1 MFAQMKVFH
10 RILIIAAVFVVGILI
25 VTYSGRVGMQSAV
38 AGLDTVYKDRVVP
51 LRDIKQIADM
61 YAVNIVDTA
70 HKARNGNIDSK
81 QALKNVLEAEAVI
94 GEKWKAYLG
103 TVLVAEETRLVGEI
117 ESLMKNS
124 AAPLAN
130 LKQLLETGNR
140 EGLAKFT
147 TDDLY
152 PVIDP
157 LSNKFSELIE
167 VQLDVAKREYDAAN
181 QLSDRLNLTN
191 LIAGALS
198 LLVGIAFAWTMATQI
213 TNQLGGK
220 PGDVAAI
227 AQRIADGHL
236 EASSMEGNFPPDSV
250 MANMETMRCN
260 LRQLV
265 GQIQNAA
272 EQLASATSQMSTAG
286 MQVAASTTEQSDAT
300 ASMAAAIEQM
310 AVSIQ
315 HISDNSDIARQN
327 SLTSSNSIDRSMKV
341 VESTVSEMNAITQ
354 TVSTTATDIEQLV
367 AQSQQIGSVINVI
380 REIADQTNLLA
391 LNAAIEAARAGEQGR
406 GFAVVADEVRK
417 LAERTA
423 LSTQEIVQTV
433 QAIQSSTQQTLASTE
448 TSRRQANE
456 GARLANEAGNSMR
469 DVKTG
474 LDSALA
480 SVSDI
485 RNALAE
491 QGSASAIVASSVEK
505 IAQMTEENSAAVA
518 SLNDSVQYVSD
529 LTGQLKSAALRFHL

>member
-1 MFAQMKVFH
+1 MFAQMKIFH
-10 RILIIAAVFVVGILI
+10 RILLISAVFVVGILI
-25 VTYSGRVGMQSAV
+25 VMYSGHIGMTSAV

-81 QALKNVLEAEAVI
+81 TALKNVLEAEAVI
-94 GEKWKAYLG
+94 SEKWKAYLG
-103 TVLVAEETRLVGEI
+103 TVLVPEETRLVAEI
-117 ESLMKNS
+117 EPLMKNS
-124 AAPLAN
+124 AAPLAL
-130 LKQLLETGNR
+130 LKQLLESGNR
-140 EGLAKFT
+140 DGLARFT
-147 TDDLY
+147 SDDLY

-157 LSNKFSELIE
+157 LSNKFSDLIE
-167 VQLDVAKREYDAAN
+167 VQLNVAKQEYDTAH
-181 QLSDRLNLTN
+181 QLSVRLNLIN
-191 LIAGALS
+191 QVAGTLCVAI
-198 LLVGIAFAWTMATQI
+198 GIAFAFVMATQI

-220 PGDVAAI
+220 PSDVAAI

-236 EASSMEGNFPPDSV
+236 EASTSEVIAPANSV
-250 MANMETMRCN
+250 MANMEAMRRN
-260 LRQLV
+260 LRELV

-272 EQLASATSQMSTAG
+272 EQLANASSQMSSAG
-286 MQVAASTTEQSDAT
+286 TQVATSTAEQSDAT
-300 ASMAAAIEQM
+300 ASMAAAIEEM
-310 AVSIQ
+310 TVSIQ
-315 HISDNSDIARQN
+315 HISDNSDVARQN
-327 SLTSSNSIDRSMKV
+327 SLSSSDSIDRSMKV

-354 TVSTTATDIEQLV
+354 TVNTTASDIEQLV

-433 QAIQSSTQQTLASTE
+433 QAIQGSTQHTLASTE
-448 TSRRQANE
+448 TSRLQAGE

-469 DVKTG
+469 EVRSGIDAT
-474 LDSALA
+474 LA

-485 RNALAE
+485 SNALAE

-529 LTGQLKSAALRFHL
+529 LTVKLKSAVRRFHL